1 MLPLYLNGCS
11 ETFPSLQKNVIC
23 QSESDRLIIDHRII
37 DALLELLACLGVVG
51 ESLEHD
57 VEVTGLLAGR
67 NR

>member
-37 DALLELLACLGVVG
+37 DFGKIIIEQ
-51 ESLEHD
+51 SIEHVPKSFQITLKNPCD
-57 VEVTGLLAGR
+57 EEI
-67 NR
+67 